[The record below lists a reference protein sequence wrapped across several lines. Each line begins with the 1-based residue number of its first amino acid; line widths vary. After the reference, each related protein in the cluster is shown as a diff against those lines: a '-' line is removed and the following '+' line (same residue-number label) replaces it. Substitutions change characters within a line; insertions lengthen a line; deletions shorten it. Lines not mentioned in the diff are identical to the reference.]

1 MSRLFKETTF
11 SPFQPPVMELLGA
24 VFVSL
29 MSALTYSNVF
39 LMFTFS
45 FIFVSYNFNDM
56 LWRDSTVRE
65 DTVEFV

>member
-1 MSRLFKETTF
+1 
-11 SPFQPPVMELLGA
+11 MELLGA